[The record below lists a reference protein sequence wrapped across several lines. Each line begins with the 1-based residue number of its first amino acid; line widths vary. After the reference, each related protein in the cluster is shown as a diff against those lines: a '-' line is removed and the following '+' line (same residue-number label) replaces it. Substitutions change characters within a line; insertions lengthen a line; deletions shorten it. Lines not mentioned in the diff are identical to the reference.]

1 MIRANRTTQL
11 LLPFYSSFGNEFIN
25 NFTNIIGSK
34 AENVRLYI
42 GDSKY
47 SSSHKDKNAFINEP
61 IIFVQLLEEP
71 FNFEKYLLYIQSHQ
85 NYITDYEQD
94 DYKIIVFKLDEPYL
108 TALKNLKQSKY
119 SKMYDSFIL
128 DKFFSGTKDWY
139 LMYVDDYKSVIFNT
153 TVNGK
158 EITET
163 QMRDK
168 WESINA
174 ENFYKNLIL
183 SPYHVFKKTKNLKT
197 LLEIIYNTEI
207 PDENELV
214 SAIKLEQEILNYEIE
229 N

>member
-11 LLPFYSSFGNEFIN
+11 LLPFYSNFGNEFIN

-34 AENVRLYI
+34 AENIRLYI

-47 SSSHKDKNAFINEP
+47 SSSYKEKNVFINEP

-71 FNFEKYLLYIQSHQ
+71 FNFEKHLLYIQSHQ
-85 NYITDYEQD
+85 NYITDYEQEN
-94 DYKIIVFKLDEPYL
+94 YKIIVFKLDEPYL

-119 SKMYDSFIL
+119 SKMYNDSLL
-128 DKFFSGTKDWY
+128 DKFFSGTRDWY

-153 TVNGK
+153 TVNRK
-158 EITET
+158 EVTET

-168 WESINA
+168 WESIGA

-183 SPYHVFKKTKNLKT
+183 SPYHVFKKSENLRI
-197 LLEIIYNTEI
+197 LLEIIYNAKI
-207 PDENELV
+207 PEENELV
-214 SAIKLEQEILNYEIE
+214 SEIKLEQEILNYEIE